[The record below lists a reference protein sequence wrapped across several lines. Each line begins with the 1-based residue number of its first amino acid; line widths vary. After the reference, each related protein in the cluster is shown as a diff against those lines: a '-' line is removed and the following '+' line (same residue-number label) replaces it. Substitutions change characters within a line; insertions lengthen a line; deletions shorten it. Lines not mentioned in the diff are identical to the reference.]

1 MVLTHNARIGLCTGI
16 IWKKGLLALPNLLF
30 SKNGDGNIL
39 GRLFAKKIGSWQD
52 RDLA

>member
-1 MVLTHNARIGLCTGI
+1 MVLTDNTRIGPCTGI

-39 GRLFAKKIGSWQD
+39 GRLFAKKIDSWLD
-52 RDLA
+52 RDFA